1 MDYGGNNLTND
12 FEPLLK
18 PQGFGASF
26 IAADQCWAS
35 QAGIWWLGGAG
46 SRSCGPGSDGEIRRG
61 VIRRT
66 RYPQKPVPIV
76 VSDDRSVTIE
86 MFRTRKS
93 VKPKES

>member
-1 MDYGGNNLTND
+1 MEYGEKNLAD
-12 FEPLLK
+12 GFDPLLK
-18 PQGFGASF
+18 LQGSGANF

-61 VIRRT
+61 VIRRS
-66 RYPQKPVPIV
+66 RYPQKPEPIV

-86 MFRTRKS
+86 VFKTHKS